1 MNTDWIIIAVLS
13 SPLVIFLLLV
23 NESLLTLACPP
34 YRRAK
39 NWIHERLPEPL
50 KIWIHEMLPLS
61 LKKR

>member
-1 MNTDWIIIAVLS
+1 
-13 SPLVIFLLLV
+13 LVIFLLLV